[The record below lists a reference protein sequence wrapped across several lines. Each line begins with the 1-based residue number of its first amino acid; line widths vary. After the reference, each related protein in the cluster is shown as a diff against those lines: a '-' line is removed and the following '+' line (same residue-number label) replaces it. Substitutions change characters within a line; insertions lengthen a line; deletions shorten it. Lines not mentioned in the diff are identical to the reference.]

1 MPGKLMALKTCASR
15 PRESAQKRSYLDLPA
30 RVPIKSLVGTS
41 PGAAS
46 YMALRFH
53 NTLSGRVEDFVP
65 LEGNKVRMYTC
76 GLTVYDY
83 GHIGNYRTFV
93 FQDILRRYLKYR
105 GYEVLQVMNLTDVD
119 DNTIRG
125 AQAAGIPLRDYT
137 QKYIQAFEVD
147 GQLLNL
153 ETPEIVVRATDH
165 IDDMVKLIQRLE
177 AKGYAYASDGSV
189 YFRVRNFAEYGK
201 LAQVDLSG
209 IRPGARVDTDK
220 YDKTDVRDF
229 VLWKAAKEGEPFW
242 ETPLGLGRPGWHIEC
257 SAMSMKYLGETFDI
271 HSGGIDLTF
280 PHHENEI
287 AQSEAATGKPFVR
300 YWLHAEHL
308 IVNGEKMS
316 KSLGNFY
323 RLRDLI
329 AQGHRP
335 SALRY
340 LLASVPYRKPLNF
353 TFDGLHQAQHS
364 VERLRNFRSRLT
376 MEKFPTGENPQ
387 LHARAQAARQAFE
400 DALDDNLNTAEA
412 LAAIFDLVRDAN
424 TAMDRGEFR
433 DADRPVFLEVLER
446 WDRIFAVLEDN
457 DHAKLRQFGLGK
469 TVEKGITADAELGE
483 ALADEE
489 IEKRLAERDAARRRG
504 DFARSDKIRAELLS
518 AGVILEDTKAGTRW
532 KRK

>member
-1 MPGKLMALKTCASR
+1 
-15 PRESAQKRSYLDLPA
+15 
-30 RVPIKSLVGTS
+30 
-41 PGAAS
+41 
-46 YMALRFH
+46 MALRFH
-53 NTLSGRVEDFVP
+53 NTLSGQVEDFAP

-93 FQDILRRYLKYR
+93 FQDLLRRYLKYR

-137 QKYIQAFEVD
+137 DKFIQAFEVD
-147 GQLLNL
+147 RQLLNL
-153 ETPEIVVRATDH
+153 EAPEIVVRATDH
-165 IDDMVKLIQRLE
+165 IDDMVSLIQKLE
-177 AKGYAYASDGSV
+177 AKGYAYRSDGSV
-189 YFRVRNFAEYGK
+189 YFSVRSFPSYGK

-209 IRPGARVDTDK
+209 LRPGARVDTDK
-220 YDKTDVRDF
+220 YDKTDARDF
-229 VLWKAAKEGEPFW
+229 VLWKAAKEDEPHW
-242 ETPLGLGRPGWHIEC
+242 ETPLGPGRPGWHIEC
-257 SAMSMKYLGETFDI
+257 SALAMRYLGETFDI

-316 KSLGNFY
+316 KSLGNFFT
-323 RLRDLI
+323 LRDLI
-329 AQGHRP
+329 ARGHKP
-335 SALRY
+335 TAIRY
-340 LLASVPYRKPLNF
+340 LLASVPYGKQLNF

-364 VERLRNFRSRLT
+364 IERLRNFHYRLT
-376 MEKFPTGENPQ
+376 EEKFPGGENPELQ
-387 LHARAQAARQAFE
+387 TRALAARQAFE

-424 TAMDRGEFR
+424 TAMDHGEFR
-433 DADRPVFLEVLER
+433 EENQPVVLDVLER
-446 WDRIFAVLEDN
+446 WDRVFAVLEDT
-457 DHAKLRQFGLGK
+457 DFAKLRQFGLMM
-469 TVEKGITADAELGE
+469 TVEKGRGAEAE
-483 ALADEE
+483 VATPMADEE
-489 IEKRLAERDAARRRG
+489 IEQRIVERDAARRRG
-504 DFARSDKIRAELLS
+504 DFARSDKIRADLLS
-518 AGVILEDTKAGTRW
+518 VGVILEDTKTGTRW